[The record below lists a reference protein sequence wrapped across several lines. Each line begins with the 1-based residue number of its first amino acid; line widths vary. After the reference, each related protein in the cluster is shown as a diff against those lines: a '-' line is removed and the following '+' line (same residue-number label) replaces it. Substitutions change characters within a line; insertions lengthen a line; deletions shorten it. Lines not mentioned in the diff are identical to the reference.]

1 MDGKKKR
8 FKNIWIK
15 IKGLKKHADTFQIG
29 CLGIGSLFGFPP
41 ISSTKFGVYFYYFP
55 TRYSNLS
62 NSLIYF
68 QRKGGGKGLELL
80 WMLIVGGII
89 GWLGSLIIGRDMPG
103 GVIGNIVAGFIGAWL
118 GTAILGSIGP
128 ATGGF
133 YIIPAL
139 LGAIIVV
146 FIVSLIMRNTRW
158 R

>member
-1 MDGKKKR
+1 
-8 FKNIWIK
+8 
-15 IKGLKKHADTFQIG
+15 
-29 CLGIGSLFGFPP
+29 
-41 ISSTKFGVYFYYFP
+41 
-55 TRYSNLS
+55 LS
-62 NSLIYF
+62 ISLIYF
-68 QRKGGGKGLELL
+68 QRKGGGYALELL

-133 YIIPAL
+133 YVIPAI